1 MLTRFGQEDS
11 TGNHFLAKG
20 GPQLQQHAIPGF
32 RAEEIPA
39 GATHAGFI
47 APIVAGVGFIDALSD
62 ASILANADPSDADGD
77 GISGVPNWIKL
88 PAYATAKPN
97 SVTVNAKYI
106 GRFGR
111 KASTYDLQ
119 QQTVNAFVQD
129 MGITSS
135 YAKQNP
141 VNYLDY
147 LTAIPSN
154 TPEVDDKN
162 FNALVFYLQALQTP
176 LQRTPTDAQ
185 VVAGKKVFYAI
196 HVEKQTLNTADLVSA
211 WAQKQG
217 IDKAKFTE
225 LYNSFPVNMKTRKA
239 TQLQEAFMVD
249 GVPALGVDGRY
260 YTSGSLAGTMVR
272 ALTVTDHV
280 LTLARKTKAA
290 PAKAK

>member
-1 MLTRFGQEDS
+1 MQRREFSQAALAAASATTLAALPLGVQAQGKPPAEGKDYLLLSKPAPTEAPAGQIEVVEFFWYS
-11 TGNHFLAKG
+11 CPHCNEFE
-20 GPQLQQHAIPGF
+20 PQLEAWAAKAPKDVSLRRVPVSFRPDFEPQQRLYYVLEAMDKL
-32 RAEEIPA
+32 A
-39 GATHAGFI
+39 
-47 APIVAGVGFIDALSD
+47 ALH
-62 ASILANADPSDADGD
+62 
-77 GISGVPNWIKL
+77 
-88 PAYATAKPN
+88 
-97 SVTVNAKYI
+97 
-106 GRFGR
+106 
-111 KASTYDLQ
+111 
-119 QQTVNAFVQD
+119 
-129 MGITSS
+129 
-135 YAKQNP
+135 
-141 VNYLDY
+141 
-147 LTAIPSN
+147 
-154 TPEVDDKN
+154 
-162 FNALVFYLQALQTP
+162 
-176 LQRTPTDAQ
+176 
-185 VVAGKKVFYAI
+185 KKVFYAI